1 MDCKSCLK
9 LFKTKEKYELHLQK
23 CEPLKLQTQYKC
35 KFCQQEYSSMDALT
49 KHGKKTTSY
58 CYKLIKSNT
67 EILPMIKNGN
77 GFLPMIQNV
86 FQNPVFNNN
95 NNKIVNKIKFSKHG
109 KENIDHITQGVVLE
123 LFKNPKF
130 TLICGEL
137 MKLVYFNPAV
147 PGNVTW
153 NIAYPKNSNAGVVYV
168 PEDDQFERTSTREI
182 IDDKFCNMIDL
193 LVPLVRSIHQNT
205 ELYESLSD
213 MQQVNIVRFFHHF
226 KMFQIS
232 IESPEIYEA
241 LHKLCYEQRYI
252 PMTIWRE
259 NGYTGNHLSLKF

>member
-1 MDCKSCLK
+1 
-9 LFKTKEKYELHLQK
+9 
-23 CEPLKLQTQYKC
+23 
-35 KFCQQEYSSMDALT
+35 MDALI

-58 CYKLIKSNT
+58 CYKLIKSNS
-67 EILPMIKNGN
+67 EILPMIQNGN

-95 NNKIVNKIKFSKHG
+95 NNKIVNKIKFNKHG

-137 MKLVYFNPAV
+137 MRLVYFNPAV
-147 PGNVTW
+147 PGNITW

-168 PEDDQFERTSTREI
+168 PEDDQFERTSTRDI

-232 IESPEIYEA
+232 IESPEIYEV

-252 PMTIWRE
+252 PMTVWRE